1 MKEMAN
7 TQVLTKAT
15 KNTTK
20 RTFKTASGV
29 EVKSVATVNDRIHL
43 TFHIPE
49 SLRPLSELTIE
60 LSAVSHVNSANNTQE
75 LQSSLEMVEA
85 DRVEQVELVILPEAV
100 TTPKLET
107 SEPISIQILKSKPQ
121 EADSFEE
128 VVPFFSLQLK
138 NSASVYQV
146 GSSFLSD
153 IEKGNKHFGFSNMS
167 KKMDDLH
174 LLVYGSFINYSLKQP
189 VLIIVRDI
197 NDAAFDKYRN
207 NFTQGT
213 LWKWKTFDWGNIC
226 FIDYEQIN
234 LHNEEFNQL
243 DLGFIT
249 YDFAAILWAL
259 PSKNVQDRLQKAS
272 LAILSKISSVTMI
285 ANYGETNN
293 KELKNSESY
302 YKCFNIPLKGILFGE
317 QIKKVVNKRSK
328 ILGIF

>member
-1 MKEMAN
+1 ME
-7 TQVLTKAT
+7 
-15 KNTTK
+15 
-20 RTFKTASGV
+20 
-29 EVKSVATVNDRIHL
+29 
-43 TFHIPE
+43 
-49 SLRPLSELTIE
+49 
-60 LSAVSHVNSANNTQE
+60 
-75 LQSSLEMVEA
+75 
-85 DRVEQVELVILPEAV
+85 
-100 TTPKLET
+100 
-107 SEPISIQILKSKPQ
+107 
-121 EADSFEE
+121 
-128 VVPFFSLQLK
+128 
-138 NSASVYQV
+138 
-146 GSSFLSD
+146 
-153 IEKGNKHFGFSNMS
+153 
-167 KKMDDLH
+167 
-174 LLVYGSFINYSLKQP
+174 
-189 VLIIVRDI
+189 
-197 NDAAFDKYRN
+197 
-207 NFTQGT
+207 
-213 LWKWKTFDWGNIC
+213 TFDWGNIC